1 MLIRICLFA
10 LLWSG
15 WIWSD
20 IPQSSQEGRILFL
33 VQQGEHQQ
41 ALKLYQKAYQAN
53 DDHHFELLH
62 RIGLG
67 LLDYGFRQQDPEI
80 QLLTLFGA
88 MVSAHEDAYYILE
101 ESLKSRYPQIQLVA
115 LGGLSKIQQ
124 DRADK
129 AILRALGASHLLV
142 RYEAVKQLCQK
153 KHSQA
158 VDQAES
164 LMYKSP
170 HAILPLYP
178 PLFARLGNAKS
189 MRILRKLMNDPSES
203 VRISVILSVAKYERD
218 DFLPQIRR
226 QAMHSH
232 FAQQEACAYT
242 LGTLKDEQSLTK
254 LNQLTSSQYPNVA
267 LAANWALYHLGQES
281 AAQAIENAAL
291 LEDLFAIAALGTL
304 SGHSPVLLKLAQHP
318 HLQVRINA
326 ILALLEQNDPAAL
339 DKIEEVLIR
348 GKLDLAFVPLKSP
361 GKAFTA
367 WKVVSG
373 ASQLLKEDLEAYQ
386 EHLELKESI
395 LSKVKTLS
403 SPAFLKLA
411 AQIFAAQQNDLVPAV
426 VDLLEEMNTREAIEC
441 LKNHQQKLGA
451 PLIRNYCNLSLY
463 RLGETGPY
471 GDLLRQWVRNQSQ
484 TDLIRFRAFD
494 PWEIHQNTHQFTPEE
509 SSRLLVESFE
519 AFANNQDMQG
529 IELLIEVIADG
540 HPKNKYALAGIL
552 LRATQ

>member
-1 MLIRICLFA
+1 MGIRIWILA
-10 LLWSG
+10 LLWSA
-15 WIWSD
+15 WAWSD

-33 VQQGEHQQ
+33 IQQGEHQQ
-41 ALKLYQKAYQAN
+41 ALKLYQKIFQAKE
-53 DDHHFELLH
+53 DHHFELLH
-62 RIGLG
+62 RIGIG

-115 LGGLSKIQQ
+115 LGGLSQIQQ

-129 AILRALGASHLLV
+129 AIVRALGASHLLV
-142 RYEAVKQLCQK
+142 RYEAVSQLCKK
-153 KHSQA
+153 KHPQA

-170 HAILPLYP
+170 RAILPLYP

-189 MRILRKLMNDPSES
+189 IRILRKLMNDPSEN

-218 DFLPQIRR
+218 DFLPQIR
-226 QAMHSH
+226 QQVMHFN
-232 FAQQEACAYT
+232 FAQQEASAYA

-254 LNQLTSSQYPNVA
+254 LNKLTSSQYPTVA

-281 AAQAIENAAL
+281 AAQAIEDAAL
-291 LEDLFAIAALGTL
+291 REDVFAIAALGTL
-304 SGHSPVLLKLAQHP
+304 SEHSPVLLKLMEHP
-318 HLQVRINA
+318 HLQVRMNA
-326 ILALLEQNDPAAL
+326 ILALLEQQDPAAL

-348 GKLDLAFVPLKSP
+348 GRLDLAFLPIKSP

-373 ASQLLKEDLEAYQ
+373 ASQMLKEDIEAYK
-386 EHLELKESI
+386 EHLELKES
-395 LSKVKTLS
+395 LLAKVKTLS
-403 SPAFLKLA
+403 SQAFLKLA
-411 AQIFAAQQNDLVPAV
+411 AQIFAAQQNDLVPAL
-426 VDLLEEMNTREAIEC
+426 VDLLEEMNTPEALGC
-441 LKNHQQKLGA
+441 LKIHQQKLGA

-494 PWEIHQNTHQFTPEE
+494 PWEINQNTHQFTPEE
-509 SSRLLVESFE
+509 SSRLLIESFE
-519 AFANNQDMQG
+519 AFANNQDMEG
-529 IELLIEVIADG
+529 IELLIDVIADG
-540 HPKNKYALAGIL
+540 
-552 LRATQ
+552 